1 MGMSEVVAYNWFRH
15 ENPVAF
21 DTELPL
27 LRVNT
32 EECPT
37 LL

>member
-21 DTELPL
+21 DTE
-27 LRVNT
+27 RRSC
-32 EECPT
+32 E
-37 LL
+37 